1 MDREF
6 RNEEI
11 RRVNGQAMK
20 RTVLLDDLDREY
32 TLDEIAIITR
42 AGPARLL
49 GLRDKGH
56 LGVGADADITIYDD
70 RDDREAMFAAPRY
83 VLKDGHPV
91 VEDGELREVQPGPPA
106 ARRRGV
112 RPEHRAHPGKALRGP
127 LQRAVRELSGAGTV
141 AARARA
147 YRRRGAAMK
156 LHGAEIVD
164 TFAEAFPMWGARV
177 VITAA
182 TPEWA
187 LEAGRSMTGFATS
200 VIGCKCEASIER
212 ELAPDETPDGRPG
225 VSALLFA
232 MDREGVGKRLVE
244 RVGQCVLTSPTA
256 ACFNG
261 LDAEDTVDVGGQ
273 LRFFGDGY
281 QASKVLDGQRYWRVP
296 VMEGEFLVQ
305 ERFGVVEGVAGG
317 NIIMLGRDA
326 ESALRAAE
334 AAASAMR
341 SVEGVIM
348 PFPGGI
354 ARSGSKVGSRYSA
367 LPASTNDV
375 LCPTLRGQVEHTDVP
390 PDVEAVFE
398 IVIDGLALEP
408 VREAMRRGLW
418 PPPRRAPA
426 T

>member
-1 MDREF
+1 
-6 RNEEI
+6 
-11 RRVNGQAMK
+11 
-20 RTVLLDDLDREY
+20 
-32 TLDEIAIITR
+32 
-42 AGPARLL
+42 
-49 GLRDKGH
+49 
-56 LGVGADADITIYDD
+56 
-70 RDDREAMFAAPRY
+70 
-83 VLKDGHPV
+83 
-91 VEDGELREVQPGPPA
+91 
-106 ARRRGV
+106 
-112 RPEHRAHPGKALRGP
+112 
-127 LQRAVRELSGAGTV
+127 
-141 AARARA
+141 
-147 YRRRGAAMK
+147 MK

-164 TFAEAFPMWGARV
+164 TFAEAFGMWGARV

-182 TPEWA
+182 TPAWA

-200 VIGCKCEASIER
+200 VIGCKCEAAIER
-212 ELAPDETPDGRPG
+212 ELDPDETPDGRPG

-261 LDAEDTVDVGGQ
+261 LDAEDTVNVGGQ

-281 QASKVLDGQRYWRVP
+281 QASKVLDGERYWRVP

-326 ESALRAAE
+326 ETALRAAE
-334 AAASAMR
+334 AAAAAMR
-341 SVEGVIM
+341 TVEGMIM

-354 ARSGSKVGSRYSA
+354 ARSGSKVGSRYSS
-367 LPASTNDV
+367 LPASTNDA

-390 PDVEAVFE
+390 PDVESVFE

-408 VREAMRRGLW
+408 VAEGMRRGLIAAAEAGASQVTAGNYGGNLG
-418 PPPRRAPA
+418 PFHIHLRELVP
-426 T
+426 

>member
-1 MDREF
+1 
-6 RNEEI
+6 
-11 RRVNGQAMK
+11 
-20 RTVLLDDLDREY
+20 
-32 TLDEIAIITR
+32 
-42 AGPARLL
+42 
-49 GLRDKGH
+49 
-56 LGVGADADITIYDD
+56 
-70 RDDREAMFAAPRY
+70 
-83 VLKDGHPV
+83 
-91 VEDGELREVQPGPPA
+91 
-106 ARRRGV
+106 
-112 RPEHRAHPGKALRGP
+112 
-127 LQRAVRELSGAGTV
+127 
-141 AARARA
+141 
-147 YRRRGAAMK
+147 MK

-182 TPEWA
+182 TPAWA

-200 VIGCKCEASIER
+200 VIGCKCEAGIER
-212 ELAPDETPDGRPG
+212 ELAPGETPDGRPG
-225 VSALLFA
+225 VSVLLFA

-256 ACFNG
+256 ACFDG
-261 LDAEDTVDVGGQ
+261 LEAEHTVVVGGQ

-281 QASKVLDGQRYWRVP
+281 QASKVLAGRRYWRVP

-326 ESALRAAE
+326 ASALRAAE
-334 AAASAMR
+334 AAAAAMR
-341 SVEGVIM
+341 AVEGVIM

-354 ARSGSKVGSRYSA
+354 VRSGSKVGSRYKA
-367 LPASTNDV
+367 LPASTNDA

-408 VREAMRRGLW
+408 VREAMRRGLAAAAEAGASHVTAGNYGGDLG
-418 PPPRRAPA
+418 PHHIHLRELLP
-426 T
+426 